1 MTNKTSSSTKPA
13 RKTTDR
19 INTTHKW
26 DVVAAEKEY
35 VEDHTISLSK
45 IAQKYGVN
53 VRTVSRHAK
62 LRDWTKRRQEAINE
76 GLDEHK
82 ENHKKLITETNER
95 HLKLYRSAQNA
106 AAAGLKRG
114 HDSKDI
120 KEVTSSIFA
129 LKSAIDGER
138 TVLGMPTLI
147 KKEADQDDAATKPIN
162 LIEAAERAEELLRE
176 AGELN

>member
-1 MTNKTSSSTKPA
+1 MTNKTSSSAKSDKKPTA
-13 RKTTDR
+13 R

-26 DVVAAEKEY
+26 DTVAAEKEY
-35 VEDHTISLSK
+35 IEDHTISLSK

-62 LRDWTKRRQEAINE
+62 LRDWTKRRQDAVNE

-95 HLKLYRSAQNA
+95 HLQLLRSAQNA

-114 HDSKDI
+114 HDNKDI
-120 KEVTSSIFA
+120 KEVSSSIFA
-129 LKSAIDGER
+129 LKAAIDGER

-147 KKEADQDDAATKPIN
+147 KKEADQDDEASKPKN
-162 LIEAAERAEELLRE
+162 LVEAAEAAEKLLRE
-176 AGELN
+176 AGELK